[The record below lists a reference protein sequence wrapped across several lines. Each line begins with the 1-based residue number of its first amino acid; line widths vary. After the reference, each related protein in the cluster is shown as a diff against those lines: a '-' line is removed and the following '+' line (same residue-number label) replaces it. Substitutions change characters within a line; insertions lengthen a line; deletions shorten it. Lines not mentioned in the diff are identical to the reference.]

1 MTGTARMALMPAAQ
15 LGHTCRSQ
23 FTELLVESLGRCHG
37 AGDHLVV
44 LEGLSTSVVE
54 VDRDQLQERRILLGE
69 GCRITSPDHVRADCP
84 AGKGLA
90 CSLAQL
96 TPDSIRGDRQ
106 SGVEGKRG
114 SGGGELGGGR

>member
-23 FTELLVESLGRCHG
+23 FTELLVGSLGRCHG

-90 CSLAQL
+90 CSLAQG
-96 TPDSIRGDRQ
+96 SEERR
-106 SGVEGKRG
+106 VGK
-114 SGGGELGGGR
+114 EC